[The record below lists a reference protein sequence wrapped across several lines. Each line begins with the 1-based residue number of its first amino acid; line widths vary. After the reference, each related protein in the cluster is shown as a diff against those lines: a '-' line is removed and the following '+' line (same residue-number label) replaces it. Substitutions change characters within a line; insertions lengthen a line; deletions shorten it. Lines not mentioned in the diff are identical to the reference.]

1 MFFAPPLVVPVAF
14 CCARAA
20 KAGPAPPAF
29 FMPPVGAEHS
39 DILCCHPRESGD
51 PVQHRQEPQALA
63 FLDIPAWIPACAGM
77 TMVDM
82 RQDISTQLSLPH
94 VGREQGWGMCI
105 SPLLLTLGLPKVKA
119 HALHSWSHRLPI
131 RWVDVA
137 RTV

>member
-82 RQDISTQLSLPH
+82 RQDISTQRFPPPCGEGAR
-94 VGREQGWGMCI
+94 VGGMCI
-105 SPLLLTLGLPKVKA
+105 SPLLLILGLPRDCQNLCV
-119 HALHSWSHRLPI
+119 
-131 RWVDVA
+131 
-137 RTV
+137 